1 MKKRLTKIAQ
11 VTVAML
17 RENRGLIACLIGE
30 IRSGLSGECSD
41 LRGDCSGLRGDCS
54 GLRGDCSDLRGEC
67 SDLRGDCSGLW
78 GDCSGLSGDCSGLW
92 GNLDA
97 CEITDDE
104 RKTGVKIKDLIEE

>member
-30 IRSGLSGECSD
+30 IRSGLSGN
-41 LRGDCSGLRGDCS
+41 
-54 GLRGDCSDLRGEC
+54 
-67 SDLRGDCSGLW
+67 
-78 GDCSGLSGDCSGLW
+78 CSGLSGDCSGLW

>member
-41 LRGDCSGLRGDCS
+41 LRGDCSGL
-54 GLRGDCSDLRGEC
+54 
-67 SDLRGDCSGLW
+67 W
-78 GDCSGLSGDCSGLW
+78 GDCSGLSGDCSGLS
-92 GNLDA
+92 GDIDA

-104 RKTGVKIKDLIEE
+104 RENRVKITDLISE